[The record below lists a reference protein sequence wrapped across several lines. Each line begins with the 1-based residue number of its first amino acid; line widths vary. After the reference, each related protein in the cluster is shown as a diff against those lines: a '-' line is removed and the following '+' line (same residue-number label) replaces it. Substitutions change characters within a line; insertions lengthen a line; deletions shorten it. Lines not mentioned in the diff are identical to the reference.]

1 MLESTRKCPSS
12 KSDTEGRE
20 ADAMQNK
27 TSTSPGDVFLCAAAG
42 SIALAVALQATG
54 RRHLG
59 IFIGQW
65 TSPLLILGLYNKF
78 AKSTGDN
85 QVEYTARARQW
96 DREAAAETIVEPDD
110 RWSNAETAIAEDE
123 ELPPYREHIEN
134 EFGVHSISDYPH
146 DERFPSSHT

>member
-1 MLESTRKCPSS
+1 MLESTRKNPSS

-20 ADAMQNK
+20 ADAMQNR
-27 TSTSPGDVFLCAAAG
+27 TLTSPGDIFLYAAAG

-78 AKSTGDN
+78 AKSKSECS
-85 QVEYTARARQW
+85 Q
-96 DREAAAETIVEPDD
+96 
-110 RWSNAETAIAEDE
+110 
-123 ELPPYREHIEN
+123 
-134 EFGVHSISDYPH
+134 
-146 DERFPSSHT
+146 